1 MVLHKFCKNAL
12 IQLGG
17 FKIYADWTS
26 FCPWNNLNICINY
39 VLILCLFFRQR
50 VIFLK
55 KTVRHKKKEGFF
67 HRFIHSN
74 RGKQFLAFPEIKSN
88 WFANSAFTQRD
99 SIHILVFW
107 RKSSI
112 DYRSI
117 AVKDHQH
124 DLKITSLPTAAM
136 TLLGKFFIL
145 LSEAGRTPK
154 LRQKFGN
161 QKPATKARTAAKL
174 Q

>member
-12 IQLGG
+12 IRLAG
-17 FKIYADWTS
+17 FKIYANGTS
-26 FCPWNNLNICINY
+26 FCPWNILTICIIY

-50 VIFLK
+50 VIFLR
-55 KTVRHKKKEGFF
+55 KTVHHKKKQGFF

-74 RGKQFLAFPEIKSN
+74 RGKQFLAFPKIKSN
-88 WFANSAFTQRD
+88 WFANSALAQRD

-112 DYRSI
+112 DHGSI
-117 AVKDHQH
+117 MVADHRH
-124 DLKITSLPTAAM
+124 DLKINSLPTAAM
-136 TLLGKFFIL
+136 TLLRNISIL
-145 LSEAGRTPK
+145 FLKLSRTRK
-154 LRQKFGN
+154 GRQKFGTH
-161 QKPATKARTAAKL
+161 KPANKARVVAKP